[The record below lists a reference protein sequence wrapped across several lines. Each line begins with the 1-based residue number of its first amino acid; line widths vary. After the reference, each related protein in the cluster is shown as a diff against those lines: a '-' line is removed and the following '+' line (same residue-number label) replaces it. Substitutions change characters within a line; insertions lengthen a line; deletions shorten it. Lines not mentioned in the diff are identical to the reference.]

1 MRDSLQALFD
11 YAIEE
16 RIPAYL
22 KNGRYQNH
30 TREMEKQEKHFLSLL
45 SPDESRRL
53 EEYFS
58 AASYKGLLEMEAAF
72 RAGIAAALDLLRS

>member
-30 TREMEKQEKHFLSLL
+30 TL
-45 SPDESRRL
+45 
-53 EEYFS
+53 
-58 AASYKGLLEMEAAF
+58 
-72 RAGIAAALDLLRS
+72 

>member
-22 KNGRYQNH
+22 KNGRYQRSEEH
-30 TREMEKQEKHFLSLL
+30 TS
-45 SPDESRRL
+45 ES
-53 EEYFS
+53 S
-58 AASYKGLLEMEAAF
+58 H
-72 RAGIAAALDLLRS
+72 